1 MSSSLD
7 RARLRGRG
15 GLAQKG
21 QQEGQQER
29 EREGEQGQQ
38 RQSANASTQGLQAL
52 APEDLKCSRSPPF
65 PSVDLALCF
74 PSSCCPSSCLSS
86 GAASCPPSRHRP
98 ARRPRLKIRPRCR
111 FQRCA
116 PPRGRYQGDD
126 GSARRSRS
134 SVSACRRIERHW
146 RSTSTRSL
154 PKMT

>member
-38 RQSANASTQGLQAL
+38 RQSANASTHGLQAL

-65 PSVDLALCF
+65 PSVDLPLGF
-74 PSSCCPSSCLSS
+74 PSSCCPSW
-86 GAASCPPSRHRP
+86 AVASYPPSGQP
-98 ARRPRLKIRPRCR
+98 AARRPRLKIRPRCR
-111 FQRCA
+111 FRRCA
-116 PPRGRYQGDD
+116 PPRRRYREDD

-134 SVSACRRIERHW
+134 SISACRRIEKPW